1 MKLQKETKAGRDVQ
15 GTPKV
20 HGKWYGDAC
29 AAAFGMEL
37 IGERW
42 TLLVIRELMLGG
54 RRFSDIR
61 ASLPNL
67 SAKTLTERLE
77 TLQELGLVERAHLP
91 PPVSAQVY
99 QLTEWGRGLERVLQ
113 ELGRWALRAP
123 FHDPTLPLTPTSL
136 MLSMRTLLDHRKIG
150 DMELWVA
157 FDVGED
163 HFAGRL
169 RHDGLSIH
177 PVGDTMLSPDLR
189 FSAGSASDFLP
200 VFYGK
205 KTPEEAGNRLAIGG
219 DADLARRF
227 IDLFALPEKV
237 EMKAAG

>member
-1 MKLQKETKAGRDVQ
+1 MKFKKETRSGRA
-15 GTPKV
+15 V

-29 AAAFGMEL
+29 AVAFGMEL

-61 ASLPNL
+61 ASLPGL

-77 TLQELGLVERAHLP
+77 TLQDLGIVERAYLP

-99 QLTEWGRGLERVLQ
+99 QLTEWGRGLEPALQ
-113 ELGRWALRAP
+113 ELGRWALRSP
-123 FHDPTLPLTPTSL
+123 LHDPGLLLTPVSL
-136 MLSMRTLLDHRKIG
+136 MLSLRTMLDPSRIG
-150 DMELWVA
+150 DLELWVA
-157 FDVGED
+157 LDVGDE

-169 RHDGLSIH
+169 RRGELSIH
-177 PVGDTMLSPDLR
+177 PAGDGVMSPDLR
-189 FSAGSASDFLP
+189 FSAPGASDFLP

-205 KTPEEAGNRLAIGG
+205 RSPEEAGGRLKIEG
-219 DADLARRF
+219 DPALAQRF
-227 IDLFALPEKV
+227 IDLFVLPPKW
-237 EMKAAG
+237 GS